1 MKNIVIKNS
10 MKNQKSLGC
19 WMPFTSVQ
27 LIELLAIAG
36 FDFVQLDGEH
46 GPFDLNQIYS
56 NSIKTGWLTTGP
68 EVKNFE

>member
-1 MKNIVIKNS
+1 

-46 GPFDLNQIYS
+46 GAFLV
-56 NSIKTGWLTTGP
+56 TGAGIDNAIG
-68 EVKNFE
+68 VNRRGNDVVR